1 MQSDKVVSAR
11 AAAGFRLRE
20 VRGVTLDVQ
29 DHAVGGVANGCVRAS
44 GGIFD
49 QLQGFVVCFVGA
61 LELGCS
67 CGTMGGKHGDV
78 YNNHTVE
85 EIPGNLLYKADSIW
99 RKRGG
104 VVKIVCVLD
113 FGAKNGLHPGVG
125 GILSA
130 FGEGMLEIVQYFVD
144 LA

>member
-85 EIPGNLLYKADSIW
+85 EIPGNLLDKADSLW
-99 RKRGG
+99 QKRGK
-104 VVKIVCVLD
+104 VFEIVRVLD
-113 FGAKNGLHPGVG
+113 FGAIDRLRPGIG
-125 GILSA
+125 GILSE
-130 FGEGMLEIVQYFVD
+130 FGVGMLELVQCFVD
-144 LA
+144 VA